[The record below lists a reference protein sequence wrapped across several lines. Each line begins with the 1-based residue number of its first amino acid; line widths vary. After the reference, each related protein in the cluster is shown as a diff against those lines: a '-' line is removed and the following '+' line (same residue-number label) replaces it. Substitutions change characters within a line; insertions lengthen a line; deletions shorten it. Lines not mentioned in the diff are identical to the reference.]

1 MIIRVIESL
10 GSERSVKFFKTFER
24 ARNSEWKYARFCENG
39 IFINS
44 KLNIVH
50 INEQEY
56 SISIYGIDRTTN
68 LKYSFD
74 MEMIKNFDTKRNY
87 FYVLEL
93 INDGYI
99 FQQYF
104 SNSEIDCRNYF
115 DQNIGKID
123 GEKLNVI
130 NNSLYWRITKY
141 KFSRGNDMRKECFKC
156 PFMKE

>member
-74 MEMIKNFDTKRNY
+74 MEMIKNFDTKR
-87 FYVLEL
+87 
-93 INDGYI
+93 I